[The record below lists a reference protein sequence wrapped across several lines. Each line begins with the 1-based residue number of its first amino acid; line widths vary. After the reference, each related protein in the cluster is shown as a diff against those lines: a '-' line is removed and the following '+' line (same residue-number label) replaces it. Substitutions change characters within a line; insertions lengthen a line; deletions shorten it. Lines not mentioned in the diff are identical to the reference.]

1 MFLKEKFKM
10 MTPQDMIDIDDTT
23 TEMFVFHMN
32 LGTIE
37 TKMHHHTKSQLLY
50 AEGGIIHIF
59 INDKHWYLPARCF
72 MLIPAG
78 IEHSILTFSKKVSL
92 YNFYFKEEEKHQ
104 NFYGEAN
111 IYYAGDLLREMIL
124 HTKHWKGKI
133 DKTEPAKYY
142 FLKALKEN
150 IPLME
155 TTKVP
160 IEIQHPFP
168 KDPILIEIAHFLN
181 QNLEK
186 NYTIEEVA
194 KEFGLST
201 RTLSRK
207 FKENVGISY
216 VRFLRSLRI
225 TKALELISENQYNMY
240 EVAMMVGYNSLSSFS
255 NIFYKIAGI
264 RPTEYAQRIK

>member
-1 MFLKEKFKM
+1 
-10 MTPQDMIDIDDTT
+10 MTPQDMIDIDDEGS
-23 TEMFVFHMN
+23 EMFIHHAN
-32 LGTIE
+32 LGTVE
-37 TKMHHHTKSQLLY
+37 TETHQHTKNQLLY

-59 INDKHWYLPARCF
+59 IHDRHWYLPGRCF

-78 IEHSILTFSKKVSL
+78 VEHSILTFSKKVSL
-92 YNFYFKEEEKHQ
+92 YNFYFKVEDYNQ
-104 NFYGEAN
+104 NFYGESN

-124 HTKHWKGKI
+124 YTKSWKGKI
-133 DKTEPAKYY
+133 DKKEAPKYY

-155 TTKVP
+155 TTKLP
-160 IEIQHPFP
+160 TEIQHPFP
-168 KDPILIEIAHFLN
+168 KDPKLIEIAHFLSK
-181 QNLEK
+181 NLDK

-207 FKENVGISY
+207 FKETMGISY

-225 TKALELISENQYNMY
+225 TKSLELISENQYNMY
-240 EVAMMVGYNSLSSFS
+240 EIAMMVGYNSLSSFS

-264 RPTEYAQRIK
+264 RPTEYAQKIK